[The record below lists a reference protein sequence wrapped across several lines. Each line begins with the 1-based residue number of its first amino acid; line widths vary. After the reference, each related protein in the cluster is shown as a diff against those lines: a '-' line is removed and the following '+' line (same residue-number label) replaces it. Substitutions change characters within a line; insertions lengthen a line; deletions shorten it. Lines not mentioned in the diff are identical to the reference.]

1 MQERDQKRDSAKN
14 IFWKYFVMSQTKK
27 DLKILLE
34 QLHWLPLGEVV
45 NFWSIWTQ
53 AVCPGLLCPFRC
65 RISSHLPPQ
74 PVRAGG

>member
-1 MQERDQKRDSAKN
+1 MRVNYKSIDKKLFYEFTCQNFDESETGLMQERDQKRDSAKN

-45 NFWSIWTQ
+45 NFS
-53 AVCPGLLCPFRC
+53 LR
-65 RISSHLPPQ
+65 
-74 PVRAGG
+74 